1 MLTPTDQIDF
11 PLMELT
17 INDEMQQHS
26 AANCVQLQNVANLR
40 QVPPRCMQIIEN
52 RKLIVMRPT
61 NLNLG

>member
-26 AANCVQLQNVANLR
+26 AANCVQLQYVANLR
-40 QVPPRCMQIIEN
+40 CGSHLDACKSLKIGN
-52 RKLIVMRPT
+52 
-61 NLNLG
+61 